1 MENFAV
7 SDKPMTRKNIAF
19 RSFPIFFRVF
29 SLLILLTVLGVS
41 FSQAQDKTVQELK
54 SEANR
59 TISKDPKDTIMRNW
73 KTGGLYNLT
82 FNQAALSNWS
92 AGGDKSAISL
102 STLLSVYAFYLNG
115 KESWDNTLDLAYGFV
130 NTTSLGNR
138 KSDDRIDL
146 VSKYG
151 HDLGNKWYLSGL
163 FNFRSQFSAGYS
175 YPDANT
181 KILTSNFLAPAYV
194 LQSIGM
200 DYKPN
205 DRFSL
210 FLSPL
215 TAREVI
221 VHNDSLAAVAAY
233 GVDSGKNFR
242 FELGAFASINYT
254 ANLSKTAI
262 YKTKLDLYSNY
273 LHNPQNVSLYW
284 TNILAVKVTSLISMD
299 LSVDMIYDNDIK
311 SVKSDGT
318 AGGPKPQIKEVM
330 GIGLSYK
337 FDNAKK
343 PPPPKPAG

>member
-7 SDKPMTRKNIAF
+7 RNNPVTLKAIASRTF
-19 RSFPIFFRVF
+19 L
-29 SLLILLTVLGVS
+29 LLILLTVLGTS
-41 FSQAQDKTVQELK
+41 FLQAQDKTVQELK
-54 SEANR
+54 SEASR
-59 TISKDPKDTIMRNW
+59 QITKDPKDTIVQAW
-73 KTGGLYNLT
+73 KMGGLYNLT

-102 STLLSVYAFYLNG
+102 STLLSVYAFYLKG
-115 KESWDNTLDLAYGFV
+115 KNSWDNSLDLAYGFV

-151 HDLGNKWYLSGL
+151 YDVGKKWFLSAL

-175 YPDANT
+175 YPNST
-181 KILTSNFLAPAYV
+181 SKVLTSNFLAPAYI

-205 DRFSL
+205 DAFSL

-221 VHNDSLAAVAAY
+221 VNNDSLAAVAAY
-233 GVDSGKNFR
+233 GVDSGKRSR

-254 ANLSKTAI
+254 ANLSKTAV

-273 LHNPQNVSLYW
+273 LHNPQNISMYW
-284 TNILAVKVTSLISMD
+284 TNILAVKVTRLISMD

-311 SVKSDGT
+311 TVKSDGT
-318 AGGPKPQIKEVM
+318 AGGPAPQIKEVM
-330 GIGLSYK
+330 GIGMSYK
-337 FDNAKK
+337 FDNIKK
-343 PPPPKPAG
+343 PQPKPTS